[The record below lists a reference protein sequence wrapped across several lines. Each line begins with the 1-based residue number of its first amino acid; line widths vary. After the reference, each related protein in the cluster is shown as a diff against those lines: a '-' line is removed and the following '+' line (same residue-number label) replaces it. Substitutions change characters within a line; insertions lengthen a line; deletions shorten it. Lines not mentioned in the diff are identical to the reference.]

1 MSSGF
6 EHVGLVVGSPHAYGR
21 GGGVDAVVLAVG
33 AADPAGDDAQGAG
46 KDAHDEVVAF
56 FSPVGN
62 PSAANS
68 APGRTA
74 IIPAVVGLQDR
85 FGIAFGPHPLAHID
99 QITLAQSAAAPPV
112 AGVHVALEAPDEGKT
127 QSLGFS
133 GAGSVGG
140 LGNGD
145 LRKTDAQ
152 QQGEEDPPR
161 DLPCV
166 KLKSLGHAALPKF
179 RRN

>member
-1 MSSGF
+1 MTKLS
-6 EHVGLVVGSPHAYGR
+6 L
-21 GGGVDAVVLAVG
+21 
-33 AADPAGDDAQGAG
+33 
-46 KDAHDEVVAF
+46 F
-56 FSPVGN
+56 FSPGGK
-62 PSAANS
+62 SFRRKFRAGAH
-68 APGRTA
+68 GDH
-74 IIPAVVGLQDR
+74 PAVVGLQDR

-166 KLKSLGHAALPKF
+166 KRNLGHAALPKF
-179 RRN
+179 RRNCS